1 MTRRRPQPYRV
12 ITWEELHAYAM
23 RLMRDVS
30 ERSGDHPYRCGRDL
44 KAAIDVAIR
53 RDIRRRLADNPELTW
68 KTIGEELGVSAQAA
82 HRKYGH
88 LRDEVQGPRGK
99 S

>member
-12 ITWEELHAYAM
+12 VGGELHDYA
-23 RLMRDVS
+23 
-30 ERSGDHPYRCGRDL
+30 RSVIVQLGKQEGDHWYRVGRDF

-53 RDIRRRLADNPELTW
+53 RDIRRRLADNPGLTW
-68 KTIGEELGVSAQAA
+68 KTIGDELGVSAQAA

-88 LRDEVQGPRGK
+88 LRDEV
-99 S
+99 

>member
-1 MTRRRPQPYRV
+1 MG
-12 ITWEELHAYAM
+12 ELHAFAWGIVGDLA
-23 RLMRDVS
+23 RQ
-30 ERSGDHPYRCGRDL
+30 SGDHRYRCGRDL

-53 RDIRRRLADNPELTW
+53 RDIRRRLAEDPQLTW

-88 LRDEVQGPRGK
+88 LRANADNPERDGE

>member
-12 ITWEELHAYAM
+12 VGGELHDYA
-23 RLMRDVS
+23 RRIIVDLGRQ
-30 ERSGDHPYRCGRDL
+30 EGDHWYLCGRDL

-53 RDIRRRLADNPELTW
+53 RDIRRRLAEDPGLTW
-68 KTIGEELGVSAQAA
+68 KRIGEDLGVSAQAA

-88 LRDEVQGPRGK
+88 LRGEVRQSDGEA
-99 S
+99 